1 MSASGVFI
9 GRVHSILREEF
20 ADVELSTIRYYEE
33 RGLVLPRRTSKGYRV
48 YYPEHI
54 ECLRVALRMAQSGT
68 PLASIQQ
75 HLVDRGLIAG
85 DVVAVPKAAAARE
98 GLSAIVTAYVNPPAA
113 PAAPVEPALHVVP
126 APVAS
131 AVSTGDA
138 VALDTVLADEN
149 ISRRTVDALREFN
162 MLSTF
167 TVGSM
172 EMLSSADADVLRT
185 VAPLVAR
192 GLDVRFLAGL
202 RRTVDR
208 ELDLIRQAI
217 EPSLAAARGDARP
230 KALVNAQHVAE
241 EMDALRQALVTR
253 ELDRFF
259 AGS

>member
-75 HLVDRGLIAG
+75 HLIDRGLIEG
-85 DVVAVPKAAAARE
+85 DVVATTKAAAARE
-98 GLSAIVTAYVNPPAA
+98 GLSAIVTAYVNPTA
-113 PAAPVEPALHVVP
+113 AAPVAEPVLHVVP

-131 AVSTGDA
+131 AISTGDA
-138 VALDTVLADEN
+138 VALDTVVADEN
-149 ISRRTVDALREFN
+149 ISRSTVDALREFN

-172 EMLSSADADVLRT
+172 EMLSAADADVLRT

>member
-1 MSASGVFI
+1 MEPTVK
-9 GRVHSILREEF
+9 
-20 ADVELSTIRYYEE
+20 
-33 RGLVLPRRTSKGYRV
+33 VL
-48 YYPEHI
+48 
-54 ECLRVALRMAQSGT
+54 
-68 PLASIQQ
+68 
-75 HLVDRGLIAG
+75 
-85 DVVAVPKAAAARE
+85 
-98 GLSAIVTAYVNPPAA
+98 
-113 PAAPVEPALHVVP
+113 
-126 APVAS
+126 
-131 AVSTGDA
+131 
-138 VALDTVLADEN
+138 
-149 ISRRTVDALREFN
+149 N

-259 AGS
+259 AGG